1 VSGPKIKVDNDGGR
15 CYIDGDLKGTQMK
28 AVREANGLTQAQLA
42 DMLGV
47 SRAYLT
53 QMEIGARRIS
63 VRTALAFAQVINQHK
78 DRTSRGRQSQ
88 TA

>member
-1 VSGPKIKVDNDGGR
+1 VSGPKITVDNSGGG
-15 CYIDGDLKGTQMK
+15 CYIGGELKGSQRK

-42 DMLGV
+42 DMLGI

-53 QMEIGARRIS
+53 QMETDARRIS
-63 VRTALAFAQVINQHK
+63 VRTALAFAQVINAYK
-78 DRTSRGRQSQ
+78 DRTRGRQSK